1 MKIFLF
7 YSLFLFS
14 CTSNNNPLNKENTLS
29 GKVVKV
35 IDGDTFYLLKDDNTT
50 IRVRMFG
57 IDCPERR
64 QDYYQVCKDAL
75 GSYIFGEY
83 VTLVTKGKDGFRRT
97 LATVFYQN
105 ENINLKMIQN
115 GFAWHFKRYSSDP
128 VMAEAENKAR
138 AAKIGLWK
146 MDNVIAP
153 WEYRSESRKR

>member
-1 MKIFLF
+1 MKTILLC
-7 YSLFLFS
+7 SLLFLS
-14 CTSNNNPLNKENTLS
+14 CTSNTNSFPKGNTVS
-29 GKVVKV
+29 GKVVKI
-35 IDGDTFYLLKDDNTT
+35 IDGDTFDVLKDDNTT

-75 GSYIFGEY
+75 GSYIFGKNVE
-83 VTLVTKGKDGFRRT
+83 LVTRGKDVFRRT
-97 LATVFYQN
+97 LATVFYQK

-146 MDNVIAP
+146 MDNAIAP
-153 WEYRSESRKR
+153 WEYRRENRKK